1 MTKYITLLYYKD
13 MIEKEVVKMPV
24 TEAQKRATA
33 KYEKEKYDKVLTRF
47 PKGTKERI
55 LNTGAD
61 SINAFIIRAVNADLD
76 RIESCNKNKVYLTY
90 AGSKE
95 AEALPFPGAEE

>member
-1 MTKYITLLYYKD
+1 
-13 MIEKEVVKMPV
+13 MPV

-55 LNTGAD
+55 LNTGAE
-61 SINAFIIRAVNADLD
+61 SINAFIIQAVKADLD
-76 RIESCNKNKVYLTY
+76 RIESHKKTKVYLSD
-90 AGSKE
+90 AGRKE
-95 AEALPFPGAEE
+95 KDALPFLDVKE